1 MISVQDISKT
11 FKLYQKPSDR
21 LKEIF
26 SRRTYHKSFEA
37 VKNISFDVNE
47 GETFGIVGEN
57 GAGKSTILKLLTGI
71 LIPDTGTV
79 HITGKITGLL
89 ELGTGFNSEF
99 SGIDNIIHNA
109 TYLGLSRKE
118 IDDRLDDIISFTELN
133 DFINEPIKT
142 YSSGMVMRLAFSVAI
157 HADPKAFVVDEALSV
172 GDAYFQQK
180 CMKKIKAFKKNG
192 GSIVFVSHDMNAVKV
207 LCDKALLLE
216 KGKMLEQGNPETI
229 INTYNF
235 LIAKHSQGE
244 KLQYQDTSSQ
254 SSSYGNQKAHIDE
267 IVLINEKNDPAE
279 ILLSGH
285 PAKIIIHIKGHS
297 EIEQLTLGFVIRDK
311 YGQDIYG
318 TNSYHLK
325 QDISIKQ
332 GEQLTLT
339 YAFSQFNLGPGKYS
353 ITAALHT
360 GSTHVDECFHWLDK
374 GAVFEVISGNGHI
387 FTGLLRLTPELQVEE
402 KKGNPFS
409 QQSPSSDLRV
419 KI

>member
-1 MISVQDISKT
+1 MISVQNISKT
-11 FKLYQKPSDR
+11 FKLYQTPSDR

-26 SRRTYHKSFEA
+26 SKRSYHKSFSA
-37 VKNISFDVNE
+37 VNDISFEVQE

-71 LIPDTGTV
+71 LLPDTGTI
-79 HITGKITGLL
+79 HINGKITGLL

-109 TYLGLSRKE
+109 TYLGLTRKE
-118 IDDRLDDIISFTELN
+118 IDDRLDAIIAFTELK

-157 HADPKAFVVDEALSV
+157 HADPTVFVVDEALSV

-180 CMKKIKAFKKNG
+180 CMKKIKAFKKKG

-216 KGKMLEQGNPETI
+216 KGKMLEQGEPEGI

-235 LIAKHSQGE
+235 LIAKRSQGE
-244 KLQYQDTSSQ
+244 KLQYQDTPI
-254 SSSYGNQKAHIDE
+254 SSSGYGNHKAFIE
-267 IVLINEKNDPAE
+267 KISLINENNDPSE

-285 PAKIIIHIKGHS
+285 PVKIIIQIMGHND
-297 EIEQLTLGFVIRDK
+297 IEKLTLGFVIRDK

-325 QDISIKQ
+325 KEISINQ
-332 GEQLTLT
+332 GERINVT
-339 YAFSQFNLGPGKYS
+339 YSFDQFNVGPGKYS

-360 GSTHVDECFHWLDK
+360 GSNHIDECFHWLDK
-374 GAVFEVISGNGHI
+374 GTVFEVISGNGHI
-387 FTGLLRLTPELQVEE
+387 FTGLLRLTPELYMDAT
-402 KKGNPFS
+402 K
-409 QQSPSSDLRV
+409 QQLSPNKLPT
-419 KI
+419 